1 VDPIELIVTALAV
14 GAASASK
21 DTAPAGVPE
30 RYAILRTM
38 CRTRLSTRPDGEL
51 ILDQY
56 EIEPTTW
63 RPQLE
68 AELRAVGSDTDVE
81 LREAAE
87 ALTALAFDSGRPHE
101 IPFDHFTGVEI
112 FPESSEEA
120 DDDSFDDPGRFEGLR
135 GLSGDQR
142 GD

>member
-38 CRTRLSTRPDGEL
+38 CRTRLSTRPDAEL
-51 ILDQY
+51 ILDHY

-63 RPQLE
+63 RPRLE

-101 IPFDHFTGVEI
+101 IPFDHFTRI
-112 FPESSEEA
+112 DILPESSA
-120 DDDSFDDPGRFEGLR
+120 DRDDDSFDDPGGSKGLR
-135 GLSGDQR
+135 GLGGDHR